1 MEDLQSLL
9 EKINR
14 EGVEKAEKKAKEII
28 AEAEAKSAALLAE
41 SRLKAEKTVQD
52 AIKESAQYSERA
64 AETIRQAS
72 RDVVIESLGALTRSL
87 EKVLFS
93 SVSETLEDGETLKS
107 LVSGLLKSL
116 ASGGE
121 ITASEKTAKLLAS
134 ELAGKGEFKVVTDE
148 TLGAGFTV
156 RVDGGRIEHSFTAE
170 TFAAEIAKRLRPD
183 LAKIVK

>member
-28 AEAEAKSAALLAE
+28 AEAEARSAAVLAE

-52 AIKESAQYSERA
+52 AIKESQQYSERA
-64 AETIRQAS
+64 VETIRQAA

-87 EKVLFS
+87 EKVLQEN
-93 SVSETLEDGETLKS
+93 VAGALEDAETLKS
-107 LVSGLLKSL
+107 LVAGCLKDL

-121 ITASEKTAKLLAS
+121 ITAAGKTAKLLAA
-134 ELAGKGEFKVVTDE
+134 ELAGKGEFKIVTDD
-148 TLGAGFTV
+148 TIGAGFTV
-156 RVDGGRIEHSFTAE
+156 RVDGGRIEHSYTEA
-170 TFAAEIAKRLRPD
+170 TFAVEIAKRLRPD